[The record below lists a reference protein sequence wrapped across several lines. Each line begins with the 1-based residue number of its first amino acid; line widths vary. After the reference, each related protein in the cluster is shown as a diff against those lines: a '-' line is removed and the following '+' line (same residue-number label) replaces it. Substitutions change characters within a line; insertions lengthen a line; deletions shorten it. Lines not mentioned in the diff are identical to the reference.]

1 MTAPDVPDL
10 LADLSGLVAFAR
22 GGRVPDGFAWLDV
35 QGRPDPT
42 RPVELW
48 ITCRT
53 THVAALAT
61 LLGLAEATDLV
72 DHGLAALT
80 SALHDDV
87 HGGWYAAVPATPAT
101 SAGTPGDDTRA
112 GADKEAYGHAFVVL
126 AAASAVAL
134 GRPGARALLDEAL
147 GIVDRRFWV
156 ESDAMAVDRWDET
169 FTDLDPYRGVNAN
182 MHLVEA
188 LLAAHDVTGDPVLLD
203 RAHRITSRVVQG
215 FGRAASY
222 RLPEHYDPGWRAQP
236 DLNRDRPADLF
247 RPYGVTVGHLFE
259 WARLAVHVGRAA
271 GPQVLADLLPDARA
285 LHDRAAADGW
295 AADGAPGFVYTT
307 DFEGAPVVRE
317 RLHWVVAEA
326 LGSATVLA
334 QETGDPRYGADHA
347 TWTGWAQAHVVDRV
361 HGSWWHELDP
371 AGAPAFSMW
380 PGKPDVY
387 HAFQA
392 LLLPLLP
399 PCASF
404 VGGAVALL
412 GAGQSLRSR
421 T

>member
-1 MTAPDVPDL
+1 MTDANV
-10 LADLSGLVAFAR
+10 LADLPGLVAFAR
-22 GGRVPDGFAWLDV
+22 GGLVPDGFAWLDV
-35 QGRPDPT
+35 EGRPDPT

-61 LLGLAEATDLV
+61 LLGLTDATDLV

-80 SALHDDV
+80 SALHDGV
-87 HGGWYAAVPATPAT
+87 HGGWWAAVPTTA
-101 SAGTPGDDTRA
+101 PGDDTRA
-112 GADKEAYGHAFVVL
+112 GTDKEAYGHAFVVL
-126 AAASAVAL
+126 AAASATAL
-134 GRPGARALLDEAL
+134 DRPGARALLDEAL
-147 GIVDRRFWV
+147 AVVDHRFWV
-156 ESDAMAVDRWDET
+156 EADGMPIDRWDET
-169 FTDLDPYRGVNAN
+169 FTVQDPYRGVNAT

-188 LLAAHDVTGDPVLLD
+188 LLAAHDVTGEALWLD
-203 RAHRITSRVVQG
+203 RAHRMTAQVVQG
-215 FGRAASY
+215 FGRAAAY
-222 RLPEHYDPGWRAQP
+222 RLPEHYDSDWRARP

-247 RPYGVTVGHLFE
+247 RPYGVTIGHLFE
-259 WARLAVHVGRAA
+259 WARLAVQVGRAV
-271 GPQVLADLLPDARA
+271 GPEALADLLPDARA
-285 LHDRAAADGW
+285 LHDRAATDGW

-307 DFEGAPVVRE
+307 DFDGVPVVRE

-334 QETGDPRYGADHA
+334 QETGDQRYADDHA
-347 TWTGWAQAHVVDRV
+347 TWTAWAEAAVVDRV

-371 AGAPAFSMW
+371 AGVPAFSMW

-399 PCASF
+399 PCSSF
-404 VGGAVALL
+404 VGGALARGSLAD
-412 GAGQSLRSR
+412 GGGQGR
-421 T
+421 